1 MWIRT
6 YRGDLCNANTLSAIR
21 FTKANEIRRVVYG
34 VGKDGKQ
41 VDLLAYLSWSNLGF
55 EKLAIDAITEG
66 MRRRS
71 EIVDLSGICKRY
83 DYTE

>member
-41 VDLLAYLSWSNLGF
+41 VDLLAYLS
-55 EKLAIDAITEG
+55 
-66 MRRRS
+66 
-71 EIVDLSGICKRY
+71 
-83 DYTE
+83 